1 MRQVC
6 LRVADL
12 SRLYGKRETFLTNA
26 QRRGKKKSCDVIEPK
41 NVSWKNTVVVV
52 LSNFAIFNK
61 SRGEQ
66 HSP

>member
-1 MRQVC
+1 MDNAR
-6 LRVADL
+6 L
-12 SRLYGKRETFLTNA
+12 SVTNA
-26 QRRGKKKSCDVIEPK
+26 QKRRGKKKSCDVIEPK

-52 LSNFAIFNK
+52 LSNFAIFHK